1 MRCVPAAAAVNSDSD
16 QPMDV
21 IDPDTIIRYAEN
33 AVNSPT
39 DSVPASTSEPPWKRM
54 MIGEIGISTDIARF
68 MNPW

>member
-16 QPMDV
+16 QPIEVMD
-21 IDPDTIIRYAEN
+21 PETIIRYAEN

-39 DSVPASTSEPPWKRM
+39 DSAPPRTREPPWKRM
-54 MIGEIGISTDIARF
+54 MIGEMGISSDMARF